1 VDGVSGLQRSWVV
14 IGLGWSWPGEREIR
28 ERESVSERELK
39 RNSERAR
46 EREREG
52 MHTVSVVDGDDAVA
66 GVAEREI

>member
-1 VDGVSGLQRSWVV
+1 V
-14 IGLGWSWPGEREIR
+14 
-28 ERESVSERELK
+28 REL
-39 RNSERAR
+39 